1 MWFHAVESHLAGPV
15 TAIAK
20 ELSHLRGEPVHALVT
35 TPDDTPLIPSVGQ
48 VVIHQVAP
56 GETQG
61 SLKRFFDH
69 WHPDL
74 CVFLGIP
81 DRPKLIK
88 EAAAR
93 GVLLYLA
100 TAERGTLTDARHLA
114 YTPSNLL
121 ARFKTCFAA
130 STVEAEV
137 LERHL
142 DGTPL
147 KIEVLGPLSDTVH
160 ALPCNDAECNALALQ
175 LASRPIWLAAEVTR
189 LEVEHIEAAH
199 RKAFSSAHRLLLIL
213 VPRSLDDAP
222 EIADALERKGWS
234 TALRSQATKLDLDTQ
249 ILIADVPDEMGLWYR
264 LAPTTF
270 VGGTFDRDAA
280 PSDPFDPAAL
290 GSAVLHGPETGSAPA
305 RFVKLAH
312 ANASLLV
319 RDANELGMAIKS
331 LLSPD
336 KAAALAQAGWA
347 TTTESA
353 EVVERMV
360 ELMDIHLDEQLAAQ
374 AESQA

>member
-1 MWFHAVESHLAGPV
+1 M
-15 TAIAK
+15 
-20 ELSHLRGEPVHALVT
+20 HALVT

-48 VVIHQVAP
+48 VVIHQVVP

-69 WHPDL
+69 WHPEL
-74 CVFLGIP
+74 CVILGIP

-93 GVLLYLA
+93 DILLYLA
-100 TAERGTLTDARHLA
+100 TAERGTITDVRRLA
-114 YTPSNLL
+114 YTPGNLL

-130 STVEAEV
+130 STAEAGV

-142 DGTPL
+142 DGAPL
-147 KIEVLGPLSDTVH
+147 NIEILGPLSDTIH
-160 ALPCNDAECNALALQ
+160 ALPCNDAECDALAAEM
-175 LASRPIWLAAEVTR
+175 ASRPIWLAAEVT
-189 LEVEHIEAAH
+189 LAELEHIEAAH
-199 RKAFSSAHRLLLIL
+199 RKAFSAAHRLMLIL
-213 VPRSLDDAP
+213 APRFLDDAA
-222 EIADALERKGWS
+222 EIATTLEGQGWS
-234 TALRSQATKLDLDTQ
+234 TALRSQGTKLDLDTQ
-249 ILIADVPDEMGLWYR
+249 ILIADVPGEMGLWYR

-270 VGGTFDRDAA
+270 VGGTFDPDAA
-280 PSDPFDPAAL
+280 PSDPYDPAAL
-290 GSAVLHGPETGSAPA
+290 GSAVLHGPETGSTPA

-319 RDANELGMAIKS
+319 RDAEELGMAIRS

-336 KAAALAQAGWA
+336 KAAELAQAGWA

-353 EVVERMV
+353 AVVERMV
-360 ELMDIHLDEQLAAQ
+360 ELMDMHLDDQQAAR
-374 AESQA
+374 SGSRS